1 MMGVPVPSPELAVDL
16 AWSIWFVTWC
26 AAALWADRAAKRAGF
41 GAEALYR
48 GLTIVGVVLLFGF
61 SGHLSSHKLLESGVA
76 VGWALVFAAVCGFL
90 FCWWARIHL
99 GRLWSGF
106 VTKKAGHHIVDT
118 GPYGIV
124 RHPIYT
130 GLIVA
135 SFATAIIKGTAAAL
149 AGAIV
154 MAVSF
159 WIKARLEERFLSA
172 ELGAE
177 AYGAYR
183 RRVPMLVPFA
193 PR

>member
-1 MMGVPVPSPELAVDL
+1 MTGVPALSPESAVEL

-48 GLTIVGVVLLFGF
+48 GVTIVGIVLLFVVGRA
-61 SGHLSSHKLLESGVA
+61 SAVKLWA
-76 VGWALVFAAVCGFL
+76 VGAAEGWALVFAATLGFL
-90 FCWWARIHL
+90 FCWWARLHL

-106 VTKKAGHHIVDT
+106 VTKKAEHRIVDT

-149 AGAIV
+149 AGAV
-154 MAVSF
+154 AMTAGF

-177 AYGAYR
+177 AYEAYR
-183 RRVPMLVPFA
+183 RRVPMLVPFG
-193 PR
+193 RR